1 MDSNYSNSVV
11 LITGGT
17 GLLGKEIVR
26 GFLRKKCQVYFT
38 STSELKIDKLIK
50 SLESKEKKNCFP
62 IFQKFENIEDIKLF
76 VKKYYD
82 INFNILVNNAR
93 DISNLKFDL
102 NSYDQIENFNK
113 EIFLAVTLPYFLTT
127 KLKKKSIKSIINIS
141 SMYGVVAPNKNL
153 YIDKYKSS
161 PIFYGISKAAQI
173 HLTKELAV
181 RLSHENIRINS
192 VSYGG
197 VEGRVNSQF
206 KKRYSSMC
214 PIGRMLKKDEVFEP
228 IWFLASEQSSGAT
241 GHNLVIDGGWTIW

>member
-1 MDSNYSNSVV
+1 MKKI

-17 GLLGKEIVR
+17 GLLGKEIVK

-38 STSELKIDKLIK
+38 STSELKINKLIK
-50 SLESKEKKNCFP
+50 SLKSKEKKNCFP
-62 IFQKFENIEDIKLF
+62 IFQKFENIKDIQSF
-76 VKKYYD
+76 VKKYYN

-113 EIFLAVTLPYFLTT
+113 EIFLAVALPYFLST

-153 YIDKYKSS
+153 YVDKYKSS

-181 RLSHENIRINS
+181 RLSHEKIRINS

-206 KKRYSSMC
+206 KKRYSFMC
-214 PIGRMLKKDEVFEP
+214 PLGRMLNKNEVFEP